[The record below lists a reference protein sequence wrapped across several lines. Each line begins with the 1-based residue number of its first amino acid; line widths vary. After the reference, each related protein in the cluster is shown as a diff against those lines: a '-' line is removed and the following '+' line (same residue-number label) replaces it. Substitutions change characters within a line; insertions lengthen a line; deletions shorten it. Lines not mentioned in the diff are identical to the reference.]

1 MPVATAAI
9 SRTAS
14 GRWRAVNMMR
24 SAPTKGDQVM
34 SDSTGGVMVSRAA
47 GPASSVGGP
56 RRGATRLRSARRYP
70 FQGPAT
76 QVRVAS
82 SVTGSARPAPP
93 AGGLTQ
99 VRVASSVTGSARPA
113 PPAGGL
119 TQVRVASSRPPLRP
133 DEEQEDAER
142 DAVDVVLRV
151 PALDPP
157 QQIAAAQRPRAHDV
171 QDALDE
177 LAVDPPDQARE
188 AEEEAPVEPGVER
201 VEAVTAS
208 CEDVDDRER
217 ERRRQ
222 APGVDRATL
231 VRGPGEHDPAE

>member
-99 VRVASSVTGSARPA
+99 VRVASS
-113 PPAGGL
+113 
-119 TQVRVASSRPPLRP
+119 RPPLRP

-171 QDALDE
+171 QDAVDE
-177 LAVDPPDQARE
+177 VAVDPPDQARE

>member
-56 RRGATRLRSARRYP
+56 RRGATGVRSARRYP

-93 AGGLTQ
+93 G
-99 VRVASSVTGSARPA
+99 
-113 PPAGGL
+113 GGL
-119 TQVRVASSRPPLRP
+119 TQVRVASSRRPLRP

-142 DAVDVVLRV
+142 DAIDIVLRV

-171 QDALDE
+171 QDAVDE
-177 LAVDPPDQARE
+177 VAVDPPDQARE

>member
-14 GRWRAVNMMR
+14 GWWRAVNMMR

-76 QVRVAS
+76 QVRMAS

-93 AGGLTQ
+93 GGGLTQ
-99 VRVASSVTGSARPA
+99 VRMASSVTGSARPA

-133 DEEQEDAER
+133 DEEQ
-142 DAVDVVLRV
+142 
-151 PALDPP
+151 
-157 QQIAAAQRPRAHDV
+157 
-171 QDALDE
+171 
-177 LAVDPPDQARE
+177 
-188 AEEEAPVEPGVER
+188 EEAPVEPGVER

-231 VRGPGEHDPAE
+231 VRGPGEHDPA

>member
-93 AGGLTQ
+93 GGGLTQ

-113 PPAGGL
+113 PPGGGLTQVRVASSVTGSARPAPPGGGL

-157 QQIAAAQRPRAHDV
+157 QQITAAQRQRAHEV
-171 QDALDE
+171 QN
-177 LAVDPPDQARE
+177 AVHEIGRASCR
-188 AEEEAPVEPGVER
+188 ER
-201 VEAVTAS
+201 V
-208 CEDVDDRER
+208 
-217 ERRRQ
+217 
-222 APGVDRATL
+222 
-231 VRGPGEHDPAE
+231 